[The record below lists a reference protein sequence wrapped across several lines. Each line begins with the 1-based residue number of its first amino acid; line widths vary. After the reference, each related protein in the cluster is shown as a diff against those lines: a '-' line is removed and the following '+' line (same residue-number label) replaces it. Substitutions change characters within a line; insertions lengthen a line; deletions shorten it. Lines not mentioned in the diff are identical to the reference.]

1 MSSLPPDSRWRL
13 RPACLAD
20 AAEIASV
27 HVTSWQATY
36 RGLLPDKLLN
46 GLSVARRSQ
55 QWQTW
60 IAEAAPDSI
69 WVGEAASGLA
79 GFVIGGPERSG
90 QAHFEG
96 EIQAIYLRPDFQG
109 LGLGKALFQ
118 HMQQRLC
125 EQGRRH
131 QLVWVLTGN
140 QRASQFYARQGGQP
154 TLQRQVQIGE
164 PPVTVNET
172 GYTWHF

>member
-1 MSSLPPDSRWRL
+1 MSSPLPDSKWHL

-20 AAEIASV
+20 ATEIARI
-27 HVTSWQATY
+27 HVMSWQATY
-36 RGLLPDKLLN
+36 QGLLPNSLLE
-46 GLSVARRSQ
+46 GLSIDRRSQ

-60 IAEAAPDSI
+60 IAAAVPNSI
-69 WVGEAASGLA
+69 WIGEAENTLA

-90 QAHFEG
+90 EAGFDG
-96 EIQAIYLRPDFQG
+96 EIQAIYLRPDCQG
-109 LGLGKALFQ
+109 QGLGKALFA
-118 HMQQRLC
+118 HMQQQLC
-125 EQGRRH
+125 AQGMLS

-164 PPVTVNET
+164 PAVAVDET